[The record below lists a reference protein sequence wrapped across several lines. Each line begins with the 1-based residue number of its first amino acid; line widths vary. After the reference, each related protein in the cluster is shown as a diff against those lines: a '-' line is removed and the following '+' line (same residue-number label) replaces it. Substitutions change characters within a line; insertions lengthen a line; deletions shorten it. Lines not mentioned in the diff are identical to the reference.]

1 MALARFRRGAY
12 ISRAAATSLFN
23 GNRLSAHITAEAALS
38 GRLEPVNGHLSPTHS
53 LDCVP
58 TAQ

>member
-1 MALARFRRGAY
+1 MAHARFRRGAY
-12 ISRAAATSLFN
+12 ISRAAASLFN